1 MALAAAFCDNPAP
14 STAAGFPMHI
24 HILGICG
31 TFMGSLAVLA
41 RQLGHTVSGSDQ
53 NVYPPMSTQLE
64 QQGIALN
71 NGYLAADIE
80 AAKPDLV
87 VIGNACSRGNPAV
100 EYVLDKGLP
109 FMSGPAWLAQ
119 FVLRERWVLAVAGTH
134 GKTTTSSMLTWILEH
149 AGYAPGY
156 LIGGVPQ
163 NFPVSARLGESS
175 FFVIEA
181 DEYDSAFFDKRS
193 KFVHYLPRTAI
204 LGNLEFDHADIFRNL
219 EDIQLQ
225 FHHLVKTIPSSGL
238 LIVPVAEPNLDA
250 VLDKGVYSELQ
261 RFAFSGEGDG
271 AGQADWLVTP
281 LAADGSRL
289 RISHGAD
296 SADLD
301 WTLLGRHNM
310 QNAIAAVA
318 AAAHVGVPL
327 AVSCEALSAFA
338 GVKRRLELLGDV
350 GGIRLYD
357 DFAHH
362 PTAIRSTL
370 AGLRARLQAAGDSG
384 RLIAV
389 IEARSNTMKMG
400 YHQATLAA
408 ALEPADAVLWYRSAA
423 SRLDLEALARET
435 TPRFVSLDDT
445 AEMIAW
451 LCREAR
457 AGDHVVI
464 MSNGGFDDLHQRLL
478 RALQDGSKP

>member
-1 MALAAAFCDNPAP
+1 
-14 STAAGFPMHI
+14 MHI

-41 RQLGHTVSGSDQ
+41 RQLGHPVSGSDQ

-71 NGYLAADIE
+71 NGYHAADID

-87 VIGNACSRGNPAV
+87 VIGNACSRGNAAV

-134 GKTTTSSMLTWILEH
+134 GKTTTSSMLTWILDQ
-149 AGYAPGY
+149 AGFAPGY

-163 NFPVSARLGESS
+163 NFSVSARLGDSS

-193 KFVHYLPRTAI
+193 KFIHYLPRTAI

-225 FHHLVKTIPSSGL
+225 FHHLVKTVPGSGL
-238 LIVPVAEPNLDA
+238 LIVPAATPNLDA
-250 VLDKGVYSELQ
+250 VLDKGVYSAVQ
-261 RFAFSGEGDG
+261 RFGLANETEDNT
-271 AGQADWLVTP
+271 GQRDADWLVTA

-289 RISHGAD
+289 RVSHGAD
-296 SADLD
+296 SAVFD
-301 WTLLGRHNM
+301 WALLGRHNM

-327 AVSCEALSAFA
+327 AVACEALSSFA
-338 GVKRRLELLGDV
+338 GVKRRLELLGEV
-350 GGIRLYD
+350 NGVRLYD

-362 PTAIRSTL
+362 PTAIHSTL
-370 AGLRARLQAAGDSG
+370 MGLRARLQAAGGSG

-408 ALEPADAVLWYRSAA
+408 ALEPADVVLWYHSAT
-423 SRLDLEALARET
+423 SRLDLDALAREVDT
-435 TPRFVSLDDT
+435 HFVSLDDT
-445 AEMIAW
+445 AAMVAW
-451 LCREAR
+451 LCRETR

-464 MSNGGFDDLHQRLL
+464 MSNGGFDGLHQRLL
-478 RALQDGSKP
+478 QALQPGSSA